1 MFVLIMASAIRILL
15 FVSLLLQ
22 KCRISNGSNHWIVTE
37 DGKIQAQ
44 VDSVYSMRR
53 PYDLV
58 AFMKQEE
65 RANMLNSLK
74 KELLSRKDEID
85 KNEDRD
91 TGLEQK
97 FYKTNPDCIE
107 AGKPLPEF
115 DLYISTV
122 LPLENKGIRPEEYI
136 DINAPP
142 IASPK
147 SPECSVFT
155 DLDFSIHAFEHLEGM
170 KARHNLSGTPEL
182 GLKNAITHK
191 ENVDDYG
198 HLVYEALTK
207 NKTSWILYNMA
218 AFYWRI
224 KGNPYQAVECIRRAL
239 HHSPR
244 LQKDVALISLANIL
258 HRARFSSE
266 AAILVHAALEMS
278 KELNVNHFT
287 LGNIY
292 AVLGEYN
299 KSIICFENTLKI
311 QPDFEA
317 AAKRR
322 HAVLCHSKLELALE
336 AQHRSLQRTLKDLKD
351 YQRKHDLF
359 QTQSDKLLAE
369 QVPHEVKVSQHY
381 AYEQLKLREKTS
393 EMGEFCR
400 MVDKEGKQVLL
411 CTWSRRSPTLDFN
424 FAFLDESEDK
434 AKEKNKSEKLVESAV
449 NPKSPDYGQPVRA
462 PIYSKYKKHKPSDT
476 DAHLQQNWPRK
487 DECDSMVKKVPDPRN
502 LTTIYLSPENKGFE
516 VKELLSSTQGLEP
529 GGEHPLPWYPPVC
542 VPLMELAE
550 GNPTVYDHLKSVSYA
565 ERSRIPLKYNDLSM
579 REILLSLV
587 NDGAVT
593 EEEVGQRILT
603 ALKQN
608 IGPQWILYN
617 LAGLYWRII
626 GNNYHGIE
634 CIRRSIYLCPQ
645 QYKDVPLVNLAN
657 ILYRYGRYD
666 DAIIIMRDALDINDA
681 EPSTHFFLGH
691 LLWATRNYTGA
702 THHYHEALAA
712 DPSYQGALDA
722 VRAMKC
728 YLKYHHAAQSAA
740 PQESPA
746 NGQGN
751 NCQPKP
757 SETESRVICKT
768 ENNEE
773 KCIIET
779 RSRNRIADCNGQC
792 TQTCTITPVKVDGC
806 SSSNEL
812 NLENSI
818 SYCSGKGVKQFSS
831 EQDEM
836 LFSTDFTSK
845 LDEVSQYYEKKGLCE
860 GDECS
865 HLRVQCLLPMTT
877 HSGLIAHVITPP
889 KLFVR
894 PVAYHAAQC
903 PGNQRPHT
911 KLEYVEG
918 VLKHQLIFLQVS
930 PSEMQIDAEDCVIF
944 NDGTKSAGCSRE
956 EFRTYIEEVSSDL
969 ITLEEMSFLS
979 QQKFHGEDGERFVP
993 NGWKLVTVE
1002 GVSKGF
1008 LLEKISL
1015 DSLLSLG
1022 KEMSENLSP
1031 KQSKEVESAPQDV
1044 MGPPSTVKTNPEVE
1058 APTPMRPRSSEVK
1071 ASLSTTQKPDE
1082 VEAPPF
1088 LSSSSRSKVE
1098 ALRSKYTEDI
1108 DLPDPSVHLRKLIK
1122 FDWPTVDCAGFE
1134 QINFEEFTSTWL
1146 CPTAK
1151 EINLADYIDFSSLI
1165 KHGTKEPWCG
1175 TEQVSPLR
1183 AMDHLLGVQTRED
1196 QTSASELA
1204 LTQVLQSLGGESE
1217 PSSIIGTRIAD
1228 ALTKNSS
1235 SWIAYT
1241 LASLYWRIEGDSEKA
1256 IDCIRMALTYVPH
1269 LYKDTALVSLANL
1282 LHQSGYL
1289 NDAIVV
1295 ANAALDVDD
1304 RLSVTHFTMANLYAA
1319 KGDWEHARL
1328 FYQSTLGLQPA
1339 FQPALNRLKSIVC
1352 R

>member
-1 MFVLIMASAIRILL
+1 RRKNNSAVFALRYLII
-15 FVSLLLQ
+15 
-22 KCRISNGSNHWIVTE
+22 
-37 DGKIQAQ
+37 KIDIFFFYFK

-122 LPLENKGIRPEEYI
+122 LPLENKGIRPEEHI

-434 AKEKNKSEKLVESAV
+434 AKEKNKSEKLVESTV

-462 PIYSKYKKHKPSDT
+462 PIYSKYKKHKIIRNR
-476 DAHLQQNWPRK
+476 AKRQRRK
-487 DECDSMVKKVPDPRN
+487 QTEKEEK
-502 LTTIYLSPENKGFE
+502 
-516 VKELLSSTQGLEP
+516 VKELLTSAQGLEP

-712 DPSYQGALDA
+712 DPSYQGALEA

-818 SYCSGKGVKQFSS
+818 KKTMCGCKLKSYCSGKGVKQFSS

-930 PSEMQIDAEDCVIF
+930 PSEMQIDVEDCVIF

-956 EFRTYIEEVSSDL
+956 EFRTYVS
-969 ITLEEMSFLS
+969 
-979 QQKFHGEDGERFVP
+979 VP
-993 NGWKLVTVE
+993 NWSISSVYLDLSASSLLRLELDRKGGASTSSGFCVVEREALTSLDLGLIGGGASTSAFVFTVD
-1002 GVSKGF
+1002 GGPITSCGADSTSLDCLGDKF
-1008 LLEKISL
+1008 SLISL
-1015 DSLLSLG
+1015 PRDNSESRDIFSRRNPLLT
-1022 KEMSENLSP
+1022 
-1031 KQSKEVESAPQDV
+1031 
-1044 MGPPSTVKTNPEVE
+1044 PSTVTSFHPF
-1058 APTPMRPRSSEVK
+1058 ARLM
-1071 ASLSTTQKPDE
+1071 LFFST
-1082 VEAPPF
+1082 
-1088 LSSSSRSKVE
+1088 S
-1098 ALRSKYTEDI
+1098 
-1108 DLPDPSVHLRKLIK
+1108 DPSVHLRKLIK
-1122 FDWPTVDCAGFE
+1122 FDWPTVDCTGFE

-1196 QTSASELA
+1196 QTPASELA

-1228 ALTKNSS
+1228 ALTQNSS

-1352 R
+1352 RFPSPFCTKIRLMHSLIMVTFLYACESWMMTAELERRNFNTETTQ

>member
-1 MFVLIMASAIRILL
+1 MASTIKRILL
-15 FVSLLLQ
+15 VIFIIQ
-22 KCRISNGSNHWIVTE
+22 KCTISNGSTHWIVTE

-44 VDSVYSMRR
+44 ADSVYNLRR

-58 AFMKQEE
+58 AFMKQED
-65 RANMLNSLK
+65 RATMLNTLK

-122 LPLENKGIRPEEYI
+122 LPLENKGIRPDEHI
-136 DINAPP
+136 DINL
-142 IASPK
+142 SPSPYPK
-147 SPECSVFT
+147 PPECTAFM
-155 DLDFSIHAFEHLEGM
+155 DLEFSIHAFEHLEGM
-170 KARHNLSGTPEL
+170 KSRHNLSGTPEL

-198 HLVYEALTK
+198 HLVYEALNK

-224 KGNPYQAVECIRRAL
+224 KGNPFQAVECIRRAL

-244 LQKDVALISLANIL
+244 QQKDVALISLANIL
-258 HRARFSSE
+258 HRARFSNE

-299 KSIICFENTLKI
+299 KSVICFENTLKI

-317 AAKRR
+317 ASKRR
-322 HAVLCHSKLELALE
+322 HAVLCHSKLEMALE

-351 YQRKHDLF
+351 YQRKHDLY

-369 QVPHEVKVSQHY
+369 QVPHEVKISQHL
-381 AYEQLKLREKTS
+381 AYEQLKIKERS
-393 EMGEFCR
+393 SDMDEFCR
-400 MVDKEGKQVLL
+400 MVDRDGKQVLL

-424 FAFLDESEDK
+424 FAFLEDTPEK
-434 AKEKNKSEKLVESAV
+434 AKEENKSEQVTEVKD
-449 NPKSPDYGQPVRA
+449 NPKSPDYSQPVKA
-462 PIYSKYKKHKPSDT
+462 PIYSKYKKHKPSEADVYM
-476 DAHLQQNWPRK
+476 QPNWPRK

-502 LTTIYLSPENKGFE
+502 LTTVYLSPENKGFE
-516 VKELLSSTQGLEP
+516 VKELLTEAQGLEP
-529 GGEHPLPWYPPVC
+529 GGEHPLPWYPPSC

-550 GNPTVYDHLKSVSYA
+550 GNPAVYDHLKSVSYS

-579 REILLSLV
+579 KEILLKHV
-587 NDGAVT
+587 NDGVVT

-634 CIRRSIYLCPQ
+634 CIRRSIYLSPA

-666 DAIIIMRDALDINDA
+666 DAIIIMRDALHVNDA
-681 EPSTHFFLGH
+681 EPSSHFFLGH

-702 THHYHEALAA
+702 AHHYHEALSA
-712 DPSYQGALDA
+712 DPTFVGALDA

-728 YLKYHHAAQSAA
+728 YLKFHHAAQSAA

-746 NGQGN
+746 NSQT
-751 NCQPKP
+751 NCQQKP
-757 SETESRVICKT
+757 AETESRVICKT

-779 RSRNRIADCNGQC
+779 RSRNRVADCNGQC
-792 TQTCTITPVKVDGC
+792 TQTCTITPIKVDGC
-806 SSSNEL
+806 SGDV
-812 NLENSI
+812 NLENTI
-818 SYCSGKGVKQFSS
+818 IGHCSGKGGKPFSTDQ
-831 EQDEM
+831 EDM

-903 PGNQRPHT
+903 PGNQKPHT

-918 VLKHQLIFLQVS
+918 VLKHQFIFLQVS
-930 PSEMQIDAEDCVIF
+930 PSEMQIDADDCVIF
-944 NDGTKSAGCSRE
+944 NDGTKSVGCNRE
-956 EFRTYIEEVSSDL
+956 EFRTYADEIETVWVEPGSTIEYYEYEEEEEDREL
-969 ITLEEMSFLS
+969 QALREWGLDYDKETPLEATPLKSTPLE
-979 QQKFHGEDGERFVP
+979 QKP
-993 NGWKLVTVE
+993 TQ
-1002 GVSKGF
+1002 
-1008 LLEKISL
+1008 EKPQETS
-1015 DSLLSLG
+1015 DSL
-1022 KEMSENLSP
+1022 
-1031 KQSKEVESAPQDV
+1031 
-1044 MGPPSTVKTNPEVE
+1044 
-1058 APTPMRPRSSEVK
+1058 
-1071 ASLSTTQKPDE
+1071 TQAVREDA
-1082 VEAPPF
+1082 VQAPPF
-1088 LSSSSRSKVE
+1088 LSDFKFRSPEPPAHHSKHSSVE
-1098 ALRSKYTEDI
+1098 DFE
-1108 DLPDPSVHLRKLIK
+1108 LPDTQVNLKNLAQLNWQVE
-1122 FDWPTVDCAGFE
+1122 DCTGEELVDFE
-1134 QINFEEFTSTWL
+1134 HSTSTWL

-1151 EINLADYIDFSSLI
+1151 GINIGEHIDFSTLL
-1165 KHGTKEPWCG
+1165 KHEHKDPYCQTD
-1175 TEQVSPLR
+1175 QVSPIR
-1183 AMDHLLGVQTRED
+1183 SFDHLPGVTLKADSTLLPE
-1196 QTSASELA
+1196 EA
-1204 LTQVLQSLGGESE
+1204 LTKVLQTIGGEME
-1217 PSSIIGTRIAD
+1217 PNTVIGTRIAE
-1228 ALTKNSS
+1228 AMSRNST
-1235 SWIAYT
+1235 SWVAYI
-1241 LASLYWRIEGDSEKA
+1241 LASLYWRVEGEA
-1256 IDCIRMALTYVPH
+1256 QQALDCIRMALTYVPH
-1269 LYKDTALVSLANL
+1269 QFKDTCLISLANIL
-1282 LHQSGYL
+1282 QHTSFTT
-1289 NDAIVV
+1289 DAILVTS
-1295 ANAALDVDD
+1295 AALGVDN
-1304 RLSVTHFTMANLYAA
+1304 RLSVSHFTMANLYAT
-1319 KGDWEHARL
+1319 KSDWDHATL
-1328 FYQSTLGLQPA
+1328 FYQSTLGLQPT
-1339 FQPALNRLKSIVC
+1339 FEPAKERLKAILC
-1352 R
+1352 RGLAKQQSGVIID